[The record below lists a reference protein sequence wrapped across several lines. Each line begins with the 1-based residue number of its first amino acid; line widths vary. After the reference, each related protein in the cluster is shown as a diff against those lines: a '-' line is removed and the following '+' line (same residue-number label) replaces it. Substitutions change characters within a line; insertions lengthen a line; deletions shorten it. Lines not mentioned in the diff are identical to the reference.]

1 MEYGSA
7 EDQPPGD
14 YNDSFASTGDVAL
27 DKLKIPPHSI
37 EAEQSVIGGLMLSP
51 ETWDSIS
58 DTLVEGDFYRRE
70 HRLIF
75 RTMSSLVEIQSPLD
89 VITLSEALQSRAEL
103 DNVGGLSYLGE
114 LATNTPSIANIKAYA
129 DIIRERSTLRQL
141 IGAATDTAE
150 DCFYPE
156 GREAGELLSDAE
168 QRISNIAE
176 GRPKIGGPQDANSLL
191 KSTIEKIDELF
202 NTDGSLTGLTT
213 GFKDIDEQTSGLQN
227 SDLIIVAARPSMG
240 KTALAMNLVEN
251 AIMAQDKPVIVFSME
266 MPAESLI
273 MRMLSSIGRINQ
285 TRIRSGNLTEE
296 DWPKLSAAVSK
307 LKDKPLFIDDTA
319 ALSPGEI
326 RSRCKRIQRE
336 HGSPAMIMIDYLQLM
351 QVPGKE
357 NNRVEEISYIS
368 RSLKTLAKEF
378 ECPVVALSQLNRG
391 LEQRPNKRPVNSD
404 LRESGAIEQDA
415 DVIAFIYRD
424 EVYNEDSPDK
434 GVAEIIIGKQRNG
447 PIGTSRLAFI
457 GEFTRFE
464 DLAFGANDY
473 NG

>member
-266 MPAESLI
+266 MPAQSLI

>member
-1 MEYGSA
+1 MDYAPA

-14 YNDSFASTGDVAL
+14 YSDSFATTGDVAL

-464 DLAFGANDY
+464 DLAFGANEY